1 MYLSI
6 PAGAFECVQGAGKVI
21 HMTDTQSI
29 YNLMYDHAEFYRPP
43 REEHSAFLEVAYG
56 CSWGACAFCDF
67 IKDEYKVYSLKDV
80 ARKAQLLSQVIE
92 DKTRV
97 HILGCNPLGLPQD
110 YLLDV
115 FMLARRYLPQ
125 VTEYSM
131 YARSDDVLGK
141 SESELAALK
150 RAGLTDVHVGIESGA
165 DEVLAMHNKG
175 ETAQQMIDACLALE
189 KTGIACHI
197 SLIPGLGGR
206 SRSRLH
212 AEKTAALLSK
222 IHPSSVWCIGLAIWE
237 GTPLADMIRSGAFD
251 PMDYREMLEE
261 LRYMVS
267 LTEMEGP
274 DCTFTDSSVL
284 GLYTVEGKLPSGKAD
299 LLHVFDQLLA
309 AYPVAPGEIRYDG
322 PSVIG

>member
-1 MYLSI
+1 ME
-6 PAGAFECVQGAGKVI
+6 P
-21 HMTDTQSI
+21 TDI

-56 CSWGACAFCDF
+56 CSWGSCAFCDF
-67 IKDEYKVYSLKDV
+67 IKDEYKVYSLKEIS
-80 ARKAQLLSQVIE
+80 RKAQLLSQVIGE
-92 DKTRV
+92 QTRV
-97 HILGCNPLGLPQD
+97 HFLGCNPLALPAD
-110 YLLDV
+110 FLLDV
-115 FMLARRYLPQ
+115 FMLARRFLPR

-131 YARSDDVLGK
+131 YARAEDVLEKGDAG
-141 SESELAALK
+141 LAALK

-175 ETAQQMIDACLALE
+175 ETAQQMLDACLALE
-189 KTGIACHI
+189 RAGIACHI

-206 SRSRLH
+206 SLSKLH
-212 AEKTAALLSK
+212 AEKTAQLLSK
-222 IHPSSVWCIGLAIWE
+222 IHPASVWCIGLAIWE

-251 PMDYREMLEE
+251 PMDYRQMLEE
-261 LRYMVS
+261 LRYMLS

-284 GLYTVEGKLPSGKAD
+284 GLYTIEGRLPSGKAD
-299 LLHVFDQLLA
+299 LLHVCDQLLA
-309 AYPVAPGEIRYDG
+309 AYPEAPKEVLYDG

>member
-1 MYLSI
+1 MDAARESLRLVVDEAEGLEKLESSLERDLRDARLVEGLAPSI
-6 PAGAFECVQGAGKVI
+6 EPSRVDGRVVSFERKGKTESVEADVI
-21 HMTDTQSI
+21 
-29 YNLMYDHAEFYRPP
+29 L
-43 REEHSAFLEVAYG
+43 VATG
-56 CSWGACAFCDF
+56 RTPNV
-67 IKDEYKVYSLKDV
+67 E
-80 ARKAQLLSQVIE
+80 
-92 DKTRV
+92 
-97 HILGCNPLGLPQD
+97 NLGL
-110 YLLDV
+110 
-115 FMLARRYLPQ
+115 
-125 VTEYSM
+125 
-131 YARSDDVLGK
+131 
-141 SESELAALK
+141 
-150 RAGLTDVHVGIESGA
+150 
-165 DEVLAMHNKG
+165 
-175 ETAQQMIDACLALE
+175 E
-189 KTGIACHI
+189 KAGIACHI

-212 AEKTAALLSK
+212 AEKTAELLSQ
-222 IHPSSVWCIGLAIWE
+222 IHPASVWCIGLAIWE

>member
-1 MYLSI
+1 MDD
-6 PAGAFECVQGAGKVI
+6 QN
-21 HMTDTQSI
+21 I

-56 CSWGACAFCDF
+56 CSWSACAFCDF
-67 IKDEYKVYSLKDV
+67 IKDEHKVYSLKEI
-80 ARKAQLLSQVIE
+80 ARKAQLLSQVIG

-97 HILGCNPLGLPQD
+97 HLLGCNPLGLPAD
-110 YLLDV
+110 FLLDV

-125 VTEYSM
+125 VNEYSM
-131 YARSDDVLGK
+131 YARAEDVLAKG
-141 SESELAALK
+141 ETGLAALK
-150 RAGLTDVHVGIESGA
+150 RAGLTDVHVGIESGS
-165 DEVLAMHNKG
+165 DEVLALHNKG

-189 KTGIACHI
+189 RAGLACHI

-206 SRSRLH
+206 RFSKVH
-212 AEKTAALLSK
+212 AEKTAQLLSS
-222 IHPSSVWCIGLAIWE
+222 IHPVSVWCIGLAIWE
-237 GTPLADMIRSGAFD
+237 GTPLADMVRSGAFE

-261 LRYMVS
+261 LRGMVS
-267 LTEMEGP
+267 LTETEGP
-274 DCTFTDSSVL
+274 DFTFTDSSVL
-284 GLYTVEGKLPSGKAD
+284 GLYTVEGKLPSGKED